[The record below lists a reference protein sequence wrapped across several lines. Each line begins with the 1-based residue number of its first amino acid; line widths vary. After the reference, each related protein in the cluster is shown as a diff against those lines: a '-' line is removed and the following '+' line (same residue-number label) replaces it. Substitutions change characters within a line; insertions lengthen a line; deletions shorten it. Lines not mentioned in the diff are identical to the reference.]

1 MSIKFN
7 PTNKH
12 VICNMPGIGV
22 NERHAAISY
31 DESKHEYY
39 LEPFANSRVVQNGRV
54 CSDECRGELRNFDR
68 LVFGASLY
76 YLFVDPARFGPSSEE
91 TMAKVNNFTVERV
104 QQEIA
109 EQAGLIGSQFE
120 KNRRPDEI
128 ACINELIDLMPLV
141 EEANQLS
148 IMMDRKVKY
157 EALILNPIVIGDTY
171 SKPKVCDFQFLSGR
185 KFYLI
190 SLFLIA
196 CCSCEK
202 VWYF

>member
-1 MSIKFN
+1 ML
-7 PTNKH
+7 TGALKH
-12 VICNMPGIGV
+12 PIEFTSSANNNNTMKKKIILGSSDKCDIQIFGIGV
-22 NERHAAISY
+22 NERHAAITY
-31 DESKHEYY
+31 DGEKHEYY
-39 LEPFANSRVVQNGRV
+39 LEALANSRVMQNGRV
-54 CSDECRGELRNFDR
+54 CSDECRCELRNFDR

-76 YLFVDPARFGPSSEE
+76 YLFVDPARFGPSADA

-120 KNRRPDEI
+120 KDRQPEEI

-171 SKPKVCDFQFLSGR
+171 SKPRV
-185 KFYLI
+185 
-190 SLFLIA
+190 
-196 CCSCEK
+196 
-202 VWYF
+202 